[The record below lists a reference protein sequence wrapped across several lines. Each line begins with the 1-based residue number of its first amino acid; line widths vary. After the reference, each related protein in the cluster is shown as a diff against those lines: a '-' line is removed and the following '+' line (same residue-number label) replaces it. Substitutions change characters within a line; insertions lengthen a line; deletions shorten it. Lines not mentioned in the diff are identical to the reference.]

1 MVKLVCA
8 PARPERIEVA
18 VTTQI
23 ESRMILVL
31 SFYRE
36 AELQGSRLLLKLM
49 NHLRDGETQ
58 AKLTRHVADETRHA
72 WLLTRRIAELG
83 GSPRDIGEAG
93 YQRQLGRS
101 VGWPHDVIDLLALT
115 LVAEERAL
123 DRYIT
128 QAEHPAI
135 DAATRE
141 VFRAVSADEQW
152 HIAWVR
158 ERLFDLAY
166 ERNIDEPRI
175 FQSIARYK
183 AAEERLYVTLLGA
196 EAALA

>member
-1 MVKLVCA
+1 
-8 PARPERIEVA
+8 
-18 VTTQI
+18 
-23 ESRMILVL
+23 
-31 SFYRE
+31 
-36 AELQGSRLLLKLM
+36 M

-123 DRYIT
+123 DRHIA

-175 FQSIARYK
+175 FQSIALQGGGR
-183 AAEERLYVTLLGA
+183 
-196 EAALA
+196 AALCNAPGSRGGLGVNAPARAPPRPALRAVLLALLSVRTQKLHLRF